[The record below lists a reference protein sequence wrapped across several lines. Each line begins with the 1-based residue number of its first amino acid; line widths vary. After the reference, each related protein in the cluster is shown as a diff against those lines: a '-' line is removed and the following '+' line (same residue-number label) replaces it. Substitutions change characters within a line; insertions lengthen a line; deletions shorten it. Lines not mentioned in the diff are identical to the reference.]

1 MKMEYGTM
9 NQENLNTQKRRT
21 MAAILV
27 LSLAAIG
34 FFGFVSESGEAD
46 FFLKVYRSI
55 DTYSKVYKEVAV
67 NYVDTL
73 DPEEVMR
80 AGIDGML
87 KTLDPYTVYIGEKEN
102 DEIDLVTTGKYGG
115 IGVTIGLR
123 DGYVTVINLLEGFS
137 AAKQGIEI
145 GDRIIEIEGKPTK
158 GITLESIRQLVR
170 GDPGT
175 EMKLKI
181 EREGE
186 KKPLDFALVRE
197 EIRVRNVAYAG
208 YVTEGIGYIR
218 LERFSRSAGED
229 VRTAIKELQG
239 KGDLKGLVLD
249 IRDNPGGLLES
260 AVDVV
265 SKFIPEGSLVVS
277 TRGRKSESER
287 KYFSSETPMLSTLPL
302 AVLVN
307 RYSASASEIVGGT
320 IQDLDRGVI
329 VGTRTF
335 GKGLVQT
342 IMRLSENASLKM
354 TTARYY
360 TPSGRCIQEMDYW
373 HRDGDGNAT
382 TIPDSMR
389 HEFRTAHSRR
399 VWESGGILP
408 DTTLENTVRSAY
420 IDELN
425 RKALLFSYA
434 NHYAA
439 EKKILPE
446 NFDTANDFV
455 GDFESFIKEKGFEYQ
470 DEGTVKLAELRAIAA
485 KSRYGKSFMDG
496 IDTLES
502 VLNADKDHQIYRYED
517 EIRAALKTEILARM
531 KGDKS
536 RFEST
541 FAADKQLQA
550 SLGILRNKK
559 VYERLLGLKGK

>member
-1 MKMEYGTM
+1 M

>member
-1 MKMEYGTM
+1 M
-9 NQENLNTQKRRT
+9 NQENLNKEKRRT
-21 MAAILV
+21 IAAILV

-34 FFGFVSESGEAD
+34 FFGFISESGEAD

-55 DTYSKVYKEVAV
+55 DTYSRVYKEVAV

-186 KKPLDFALVRE
+186 KKPLDFTLVRE

-208 YVTEGIGYIR
+208 YVAEGIGYIR

-408 DTTLENTVRSAY
+408 DTTLEDTVRSAY
-420 IDELN
+420 IGELN

-455 GDFESFIKEKGFEYQ
+455 EDFESFIKEKGFEYQ
-470 DEGTVKLAELRAIAA
+470 DEGTVKLAELRAVAA
-485 KSRYGKSFMDG
+485 KSRYGKSFMEG

-502 VLNADKDHQIYRYED
+502 VLNADKDRQIYRYED